1 MEDSITQSLL
11 TTAMTGDE
19 VPNIAIAGVNH
30 AFESGAFRNQVLFDC
45 RLMLMPR
52 ELVIMTGPSG
62 SGKTT
67 LLTLIGGLRTVQE
80 GSLRVLGKELRGLDV
95 GQRESVRR
103 QIGFIFQAH
112 NLFGSLTAYQNV
124 KLALQL
130 RKPRVSPAEERELI
144 TAMLTKL
151 GLGNRIHY
159 KPDSLSGGQRQRV
172 AIARSLVNEPRIVLA
187 DEPTAAL
194 DKESGRVVV
203 DLLRTFADERNATVL
218 IVTHDNR
225 ILDVA
230 DRIVNMVDGR
240 VIGDVFV
247 NETVTICEFLSRCP
261 IFGELSAVMLS
272 EVAKMMR
279 VESVAANATIFRQGD
294 IGDKFYLVRTG
305 QVSLTSDDSAVQL
318 HDTEVGTNEM
328 FGEVALMTD
337 QPRSANAIAKTDCTL
352 YTLDKAN
359 FQRAMNIAPN
369 FTQQV
374 RQAIFS
380 KH

>member
-1 MEDSITQSLL
+1 MN
-11 TTAMTGDE
+11 AMSSDE
-19 VPNIAIAGVNH
+19 IPNIVIAGVNH
-30 AFESGAFRNQVLFDC
+30 AFESGPFRNQVLFNC
-45 RLMLMPR
+45 CLTLMPR

-80 GSLRVLGKELRGLDV
+80 GSLRVLGKELRGLNV

-130 RKPRVSPAEERELI
+130 RNPRVSPAEENQLI

-151 GLGNRIHY
+151 GLDKRIHY

-203 DLLRTFADERNATVL
+203 ELLRNFADERNATVL

-247 NETVTICEFLSRCP
+247 NETVTICEFLGRCP
-261 IFGELSAVMLS
+261 IFSEHSAILLADI
-272 EVAKMMR
+272 AKLMR
-279 VESVAANATIFRQGD
+279 VENFSANSIIFRQGD
-294 IGDKFYLVRTG
+294 VGDKFYLVRSG
-305 QVSLTSDDSAVQL
+305 VVSLKNDDPTVELKVTQV
-318 HDTEVGTNEM
+318 ETNGM

-337 QPRSANAIAKTDCTL
+337 QPRAANAIAKTDCTL
-352 YTLDKAN
+352 YTLDKTN

-369 FTQQV
+369 FNQQV
-374 RQAIFS
+374 RQALFS